1 MLKPYPADLHIHT
14 CLSPCA
20 DEEMNPANILN
31 MAKLM
36 GTKIIGICDHN
47 SAKNVRSVQEA
58 AKDYD
63 ITVIP
68 GMEVESAE
76 EAHLLVFFEDLK
88 TMMKWQDYV
97 YGHLPVR
104 KNNPKFFG
112 TQQIVDKDSNV
123 TGEEDR
129 MLISA
134 ISATAGEISQK
145 VFEMGG
151 MLVPAHID
159 RKSYSLLGQLGF
171 IPEGLKINALEISRN
186 ISEKEARSKFGISDD
201 YCLIVSSDAHR
212 LQEMVFQKT
221 FLYIEEP
228 NFLEIKKAFEALEG
242 RRVIIKD

>member
-1 MLKPYPADLHIHT
+1 MLKQYPADLHIHT

-47 SAKNVRSVQEA
+47 SAKNVKPVQEA
-58 AKDYD
+58 AKNYD
-63 ITVIP
+63 IMVIP

-76 EAHLLVFFEDLK
+76 EAHLLVFFEDLN
-88 TMMKWQDYV
+88 TMLEWQDYV
-97 YGHLPVR
+97 YRHLPAR

-112 TQQIVDKDSNV
+112 SQQIVDKDSNV
-123 TGEEDR
+123 IGEEDR

-134 ISATAGEISQK
+134 TSATAEEISQK

-159 RKSYSLLGQLGF
+159 RKTFSLWGQLGF
-171 IPEGLKINALEISRN
+171 IPEGLKINAIEISRN
-186 ISEKEARSKFGISDD
+186 ISEIEARKKFGISNR
-201 YCLIVSSDAHR
+201 YCIITSSDAHR

-221 FLYIEEP
+221 FLYLESL
-228 NFLEIKKAFEALEG
+228 NFAEVRMAFEALEG
-242 RRVIIKD
+242 RRVIIKG